1 MSILTVIWS
10 TLYFF
15 FFFVITV
22 FSLAIFC
29 ICLMELP
36 LKVEAAQITFDDS
49 FFPLI
54 LFFSPSFF
62 LSWSQEKHLLKLKFI
77 LLLFCSPTNCKVCFY
92 VILIKLNCQIDSDHV
107 WKPFFSIPSITFNLP
122 SLFLKPWKNGRH
134 LSFDAWNSQQLA
146 HTNTKTKPDKSK
158 AIEE

>member
-22 FSLAIFC
+22 FSLAISC

-49 FFPLI
+49 FFSSD
-54 LFFSPSFF
+54 FVF
-62 LSWSQEKHLLKLKFI
+62 LSKF
-77 LLLFCSPTNCKVCFY
+77 
-92 VILIKLNCQIDSDHV
+92 
-107 WKPFFSIPSITFNLP
+107 
-122 SLFLKPWKNGRH
+122 
-134 LSFDAWNSQQLA
+134 LSFLISGEASTQ
-146 HTNTKTKPDKSK
+146 T
-158 AIEE
+158 